1 MSSYSGADK
10 IGLGNTIKHL
20 PSSIVNM
27 YQVFFQY
34 YLDDTANRATFFCP
48 LLALLLLVLCYKF
61 YRLIDSKHYLSV
73 ALTMLCCIALPIA
86 MNVIVLIAPERGI
99 SVLMSHQMQLLIPF
113 SLALVDTGGSSV
125 QLWKKASFICGTLF
139 SSLVCLSCCVYAYAT
154 QYSIEYMYRYMQTY
168 ATGILVRLQTVKGYS
183 EKTKIMFLGIP
194 DENAV
199 QQNNPIYEFGMKSV
213 SVFWNGEYG
222 VLTCWPKYMQNYM
235 AIDTGSFTADE
246 YHRVLDSNQFAEMP
260 CYPEEGSIQYFEDFF
275 IVKIEDDPPRN

>member
-1 MSSYSGADK
+1 
-10 IGLGNTIKHL
+10 
-20 PSSIVNM
+20 
-27 YQVFFQY
+27 
-34 YLDDTANRATFFCP
+34 
-48 LLALLLLVLCYKF
+48 
-61 YRLIDSKHYLSV
+61 
-73 ALTMLCCIALPIA
+73 
-86 MNVIVLIAPERGI
+86 
-99 SVLMSHQMQLLIPF
+99 
-113 SLALVDTGGSSV
+113 
-125 QLWKKASFICGTLF
+125 
-139 SSLVCLSCCVYAYAT
+139 
-154 QYSIEYMYRYMQTY
+154 MQTY

-260 CYPEEGSIQYFEDFF
+260 CYPKEGSIQYFEDFF